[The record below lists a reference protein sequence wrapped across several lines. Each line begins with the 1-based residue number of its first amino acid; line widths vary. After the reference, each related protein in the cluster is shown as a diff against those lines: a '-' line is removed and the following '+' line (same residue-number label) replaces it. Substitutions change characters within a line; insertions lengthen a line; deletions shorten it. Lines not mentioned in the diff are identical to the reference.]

1 LDASVSRD
9 ALAPRATIEDGTMS
23 DHAGRWRRIGF
34 RVAAGVAAPVLF
46 SLGGSALAADPPPA
60 QLPPAPAATAEAPL
74 QVLDLGAC
82 RRTALANQPALAA
95 ARASVAAAVARA
107 EALDHLHI
115 PSFLARDLPVRRKQA
130 QLGIT
135 VAQGV
140 LTQAEGDTIYGV
152 TFSYLSA
159 LYAAEQLEVADNGVA
174 DLKKLQDLAKEIVQS
189 GSRPDVT
196 QQQVDLIGA
205 YILTVQGRREE
216 AAQGLQRAVSAL
228 REAMGV
234 GPDVSFQLADRRLP
248 RIDVAVDREQ
258 IIGAALARR
267 GEVVQAA
274 TVAQVAG
281 CEVCAQQALLL
292 LPNTRTFAAGS
303 DIHANVLPAGE
314 YDEHYRPGAITVE
327 MPTTLTGSRRDR
339 VEQAKIYSAR
349 TASVADKARNLITLE
364 AEQAYLRWL
373 EASQKTPKYRQS
385 ADEADKVYRSLRER
399 FDPRIQRIR
408 LDDLINAGVL
418 KTQLRLQA
426 NQGYY
431 QLLQALTML
440 ERVTAGGFNAGLDQ
454 AVGQPA
460 TSGEKGNDLNNNGSP
475 K

>member
-1 LDASVSRD
+1 
-9 ALAPRATIEDGTMS
+9 
-23 DHAGRWRRIGF
+23 
-34 RVAAGVAAPVLF
+34 
-46 SLGGSALAADPPPA
+46 
-60 QLPPAPAATAEAPL
+60 
-74 QVLDLGAC
+74 
-82 RRTALANQPALAA
+82 LANQPALAA
-95 ARASVAAAVARA
+95 ARASLAAAVARA

-115 PSFLARDLPVRRKQA
+115 PGFLARDLPVRKKQA

-135 VAQGV
+135 IQQGLV
-140 LTQAEGDTIYGV
+140 TQTEGNTIYGV

-159 LYAAEQLEVADNGVA
+159 LYANEQLEVADNGIT
-174 DLKKLQDLAKEIVQS
+174 DLKKLQDLAKEIVKS

-216 AAQGLQRAVSAL
+216 AAQGLQRAVSSL

-234 GPDVSFQLADRRLP
+234 GPDVSFQLADQRLP
-248 RIDVAVDREQ
+248 RVDVAVDREQ
-258 IIGAALARR
+258 IIATALARR
-267 GEVVQAA
+267 GEVIQATTA
-274 TVAQVAG
+274 TEVAG
-281 CEVCAQQALLL
+281 YEVCAQQSLMLSVNA
-292 LPNTRTFAAGS
+292 RTFAAGS

-314 YDEHYRPGAITVE
+314 YDENYKPGAITIE
-327 MPTTLTGSRRDR
+327 MPTTLSGCRNDR
-339 VEQAKIYSAR
+339 VEQAKIYSSR
-349 TASVADKARNLITLE
+349 TALVADKTRNLIALE

-385 ADEADKVYRSLRER
+385 AEEADKVYRSLRDR

-431 QLLQALTML
+431 QQLQALAML

-460 TSGEKGNDLNNNGSP
+460 TNGEKENVRNNGNAQ
-475 K
+475 